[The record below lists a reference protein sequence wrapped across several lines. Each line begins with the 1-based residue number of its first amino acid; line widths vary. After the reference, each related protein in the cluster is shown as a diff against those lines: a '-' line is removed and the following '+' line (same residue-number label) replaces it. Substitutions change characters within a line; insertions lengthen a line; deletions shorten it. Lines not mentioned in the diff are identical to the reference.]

1 MFENMKNEAIKN
13 RQKSFISHIT
23 ENYKIISLVILLY
36 IVQAFDFIGGGK
48 SSLAIHYERP
58 FLDYKALQTGGAHS
72 DILERSTGESWID
85 IGGTAFQSNPISYV
99 VNNSNSI
106 FWTDLIASGNGIIDD
121 FTFQPLS
128 FTNFVS
134 TILGPSLYHSHISFL
149 LLLFLAFL
157 TFSFYL
163 NKRLELGVV
172 PSVIGGICFCFTGF
186 VTSGWANTVVLP
198 YLAFPTALL
207 AISYYIEGRIK
218 IYIPIILTALLLL
231 NTFLP
236 VLILC
241 LFAIS
246 ILILCE
252 SNSFEFSKSNGWKKI
267 KNISTVYFISLSVVA
282 IAYLPALNQFMESGA
297 FEEYNNK
304 SNDFY
309 LPWKSIF
316 LFLGPLHPWR
326 NFNSLHFD
334 NFDIWNYGGFSV
346 PYFGIV
352 CIYLLMLSAFNKR
365 KLVLV
370 AWTIVILMLLR
381 LYTPLAFYIEY
392 IPIFRSISYGYIFS
406 LVSIMVSVLV
416 AFGAEII
423 VKNKKKLYQLL
434 ILTLLISIE
443 YFYFDISNV
452 EKLSLV
458 KVVVSTS
465 LFACLFA
472 IAFLDGEKLKS
483 ISIVILVAVELFLLQ
498 NHNKV
503 EFKDLADISPR
514 SSIQSLL
521 SNPSIG
527 DFRVLNTG
535 FHILPQNLAGAL
547 NLAEISTL
555 GHLSLNKEYQKLY
568 SDSIGTDDAKHAI
581 HGFTDCRNLKLD
593 LNYLNNMAVKY
604 ILTDR
609 AYCSTIFAGIFP
621 IEYQDDAVLIF
632 RNPNAKEILSIQPSH
647 SNSEC
652 KLSVNKNQLSREYH
666 YDNCYGILTVRINFK
681 NDFRYSLNNAAFEP
695 KDTYPI
701 GKEFPL
707 DGAGKIEIIYSN
719 IYLYSI
725 YISLFSVVAILVHFV
740 NDLLRRP
747 RNVEV

>member
-1 MFENMKNEAIKN
+1 MKIEAVMN
-13 RQKSFISHIT
+13 REKSLISHIT
-23 ENYKIISLVILLY
+23 KNYKIISLVILLY
-36 IVQAFDFIGGGK
+36 VVQAFDFIVKGK

-58 FLDYKALQTGGAHS
+58 FLDYKALQTSGAHN
-72 DILERSTGESWID
+72 DILKRSTGESWID

-99 VNNSNSI
+99 VNYSNSI

-128 FTNFVS
+128 FTNLVS
-134 TILGPSLYHSHISFL
+134 TIFGPSLYYSHISFL

-163 NKRLELGVV
+163 NKRHALDVV
-172 PSVIGGICFCFTGF
+172 PSVIGGICLCFTGF

-207 AISYYIEGRIK
+207 AISYYLEGRIK
-218 IYIPIILTALLLL
+218 IYLPIILTAFLLL

-236 VLILC
+236 VLLLC
-241 LFAIS
+241 LFAIP
-246 ILILCE
+246 ILIMCE
-252 SNSFEFSKSNGWKKI
+252 RSSFDFSESNGWKKI
-267 KNISTVYFISLSVVA
+267 RKISVVYFISISVVT
-282 IAYLPALNQFMESGA
+282 IAYLPALNQLMNSGA

-309 LPWKSIF
+309 LPWRSIF
-316 LFLGPLHPWR
+316 LFLGPLQPWR
-326 NFNSLHFD
+326 NFNSLYVD

-352 CIYLLMLSAFNKR
+352 CIYLIILSIFSKR

-370 AWTIVILMLLR
+370 AWIIVMLMLLR
-381 LYTPLAFYIEY
+381 LYTPLAFYSEY
-392 IPIFRSISYGYIFS
+392 IPILRSISYGYIFS
-406 LVSIMVSVLV
+406 LVSIMASVLV
-416 AFGAEII
+416 AFGTQVI
-423 VKNKKKLYQLL
+423 VKRKKKWYQLL
-434 ILTLLISIE
+434 ILALLVSIE
-443 YFYFDISNV
+443 YFYYNISNGG
-452 EKLSLV
+452 KLSLV
-458 KVVVSTS
+458 TVVVSTF
-465 LFACLFA
+465 LFVCLFA
-472 IAFLDGEKLKS
+472 LVFLDGERLKS
-483 ISIVILVAVELFLLQ
+483 ISIVILVAMELFLLQ

-514 SSIQSLL
+514 VSIQSLL
-521 SNPSIG
+521 SSPNIG

-555 GHLSLNKEYQKLY
+555 GHLSLNKEYQKIY

-581 HGFTDCRNLKLD
+581 HGFTDCRNLKPD

-609 AYCSTIFAGIFP
+609 AYCSTVFAGIYP

-632 RNPNAKEILSIQPSH
+632 RNPNAKKIISVQPSY

-652 KLSVNKNQLSREYH
+652 KLSVNKNQLSRVYH

-681 NDFRYSLNNAAFEP
+681 NDFRYSLNGAAFEP

-707 DGAGKIEIIYSN
+707 HGAGKIEIVYSN

-725 YISLFSVVAILVHFV
+725 YISLFSIFAVLVHFV
-740 NDLLRRP
+740 NNLLRRP
-747 RNVEV
+747 RNAKV